1 MAGAKVPPRC
11 LRVRRPSGA
20 TASEDRGRK
29 SLKAAGLSV
38 DRGSVEHMFGSAE
51 LSTTPESAALLEQAC
66 GAARTEAQ
74 ATAQRLNAIAD
85 LMRLRDRQYGDREEW
100 VADLS
105 DAIAAELAAALR
117 VSRALASSYMTDA
130 DIVRNRLPK
139 VGECLAAGDINYP
152 MFNVIAYRTA
162 LITDDKALAA
172 VDAQVAMRA
181 PRWPSL
187 TRGNLAMRVDAI
199 VAEVDRDAI
208 RRANKEVKTRYLNV
222 SESAPGIAEVYGNVF
237 NSIGR
242 ALDRRLDELAG
253 TVCAADPRTK
263 AQRRADALGALV
275 AGQDR
280 LMCTCG
286 VSDCMEMR
294 GRLRSRNV
302 VIHVVAEQ
310 ATVDG
315 NGTTPGYMAGADGL
329 VPPEVVAELAQ
340 SASLQPLVFPVAA
353 EPHYLPSAKL
363 ADFVRCRDLTCRAP
377 GCDQPAVS
385 CDVDHTIPYADGG
398 STHPS
403 NLKCLCRKHH
413 LLKTFWGWRDKQLA
427 DGTVIWTLPSG
438 QTYVTSP
445 GSAIL
450 FPALTVPT
458 GDLPEPASAPDDR
471 CGERTAVMP
480 TRRRTRAQQ
489 RSQRIT
495 AERNHNRNDR
505 LTRQRAYTYARAA
518 LGDPD
523 EPPPF

>member
-1 MAGAKVPPRC
+1 MDCG
-11 LRVRRPSGA
+11 
-20 TASEDRGRK
+20 
-29 SLKAAGLSV
+29 SL
-38 DRGSVEHMFGSAE
+38 EHMFEQQE
-51 LSTTPESAALLEQAC
+51 LSVTVESAALLEQAC
-66 GAARTEAQ
+66 AAARTEAQ
-74 ATAQRLNAIAD
+74 TTARRLNAIAD
-85 LMRLRDRQYGDREEW
+85 LMRLRDRQYGDRAEW
-100 VADLS
+100 AADLW

-130 DIVRNRLPK
+130 EIMRERLPK
-139 VGECLAAGDINYP
+139 VGACLAAGDINYP

-162 LITDDKALAA
+162 LITDEKALAA
-172 VDAQVAMRA
+172 VDAQVAIRA

-208 RRANKEVKTRYLNV
+208 RRTNKEVKTRYLNV

-237 NSIGR
+237 ASIGR
-242 ALDRRLDELAG
+242 ALNRRLDELAG
-253 TVCAADPRTK
+253 TVCQADPRTK

-275 AGQDR
+275 AGDDR
-280 LMCTCG
+280 LICTCG
-286 VSDCMEMR
+286 DPDCAEMR
-294 GRLRSRNV
+294 GRMRRRDV

-310 ATVDG
+310 ASIEG
-315 NGTTPGYMAGADGL
+315 KGTTPGYMAGADGL
-329 VPPEVVAELAQ
+329 IPPEVVAELAK
-340 SASLQPLVFPVAA
+340 SAKLQPLIVAEAA

-377 GCDQPAVS
+377 GCDQPAVY
-385 CDVDHTIPYADGG
+385 CDIDHTIPYADGG
-398 STHPS
+398 RTHPS
-403 NLKCLCRKHH
+403 NLKCVCRKHH
-413 LLKTFWGWRDKQLA
+413 LLKTFWGWRDQQLA

-458 GDLPEPASAPDDR
+458 GELPKLTPTSNDR
-471 CGERTAVMP
+471 CGERTAMMP

-489 RSQRIT
+489 RSQRVT
-495 AERNHNRNDR
+495 AERNRNRNDR
-505 LTRQRAYTYARAA
+505 LARQRADANARAA
-518 LGDPD
+518 AFGDPD